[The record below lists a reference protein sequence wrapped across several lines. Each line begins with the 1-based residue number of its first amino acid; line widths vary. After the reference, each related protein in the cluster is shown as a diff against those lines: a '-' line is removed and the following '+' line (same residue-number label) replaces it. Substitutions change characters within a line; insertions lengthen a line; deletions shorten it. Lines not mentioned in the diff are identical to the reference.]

1 MPADAAVTDKLPH
14 VSSSVRKYL
23 GGSGGQ
29 APRDRGGAAAARP
42 RGFFANN
49 PSVLIFIACLAV
61 FTLAVTIL
69 SEGLGLGIISTSF
82 VKTLGKTLCLCL
94 VAIAMDLVW
103 GYCGILSLGHFAFF
117 GLGGYMIG
125 MWLMYE
131 RTRLIVVDSLANAPL
146 PPTPDEVR
154 DGIAT
159 QIFGVVGASDFPA
172 VWAFAH
178 SLPIQLALVVIV
190 PGLLALVFGWLAF
203 RSRVTGVYL
212 SILTQ
217 AMTLALALYLF
228 QNDSG
233 LRGNNGLSGLQNLP
247 GLEAV
252 PQALISVW
260 FLWGSALA
268 LGLGYV
274 LAAWVVSG
282 KLGSVIRGIR
292 DDEARVRF
300 LGYPVEGFKLFIFT
314 LTAVI
319 AGIAGALY
327 YPQAGI
333 INPAEIAPIASIYL
347 AVWVAIGGRGRIYGA
362 VIGAAF
368 VSLLSTWFTGGQAP
382 DLPLGIYTVQW
393 VDWWLVLLGLSFVLV
408 TLFAPKG
415 IGGLFDL
422 VSHQRHP
429 DRHGADLGPDMGSY
443 REQEAQ
449 E

>member
-1 MPADAAVTDKLPH
+1 MTMFK
-14 VSSSVRKYL
+14 K
-23 GGSGGQ
+23 
-29 APRDRGGAAAARP
+29 
-42 RGFFANN
+42 N
-49 PSVLIFIACLAV
+49 PSLMVFIALLAI
-61 FTLAVTIL
+61 FTLAVTFM
-69 SEGLGLGIISTSF
+69 SEAYGTGALSTSF
-82 VKTLGKTLCLCL
+82 VKTLGKTLCLAL

-103 GYCGILSLGHFAFF
+103 GYTGILSLGHFAFF

-125 MWLMYE
+125 MWLMYA
-131 RTRLIVVDSLANAPL
+131 RTEIIVIESMANAPI
-146 PPTPDEVR
+146 PPTPSEISDAI
-154 DGIAT
+154 GT
-159 QIFGVVGASDFPA
+159 QIFGVVGSSDFPLI
-172 VWAFAH
+172 WSFAH
-178 SLPIQLALVVIV
+178 SFWAQIALVVLV

-217 AMTLALALYLF
+217 AMTLALSLYLF

-247 GLEAV
+247 GADAIS
-252 PQALISVW
+252 QDNISIWFFWASAFALLLTYLI
-260 FLWGSALA
+260 
-268 LGLGYV
+268 
-274 LAAWVVSG
+274 AAFIVSG
-282 KLGSVIRGIR
+282 KFGSVIRGIR

-300 LGYPVEGFKLFIFT
+300 LGYSVEGFKLFVFT

-319 AGIAGALY
+319 AAIGGALY

-368 VSLLSTWFTGGQAP
+368 VSLVSTYFTGGQAP
-382 DLPLGIYTVQW
+382 DISLGFYTIKW
-393 VDWWLVLLGLSFVLV
+393 VDWWLVFLGLSFVLV

-422 VSHQRHP
+422 ITDRMSP
-429 DRHGADLGPDMGSY
+429 NRHGVPLGPDKGSL
-443 REQEAQ
+443 REEEA
-449 E
+449 EK